1 MTVMTMTYHV
11 PVLTR
16 EVVEGLQVKVGGN
29 YVDCNVGEGGHSKAI
44 LEASS
49 PGGRLLGIDL
59 DPQALETAEENLRAF
74 RDLITLTNDNFS
86 NLTRIARE
94 QGRDSVDGILFDLGL
109 SSLQLEGESRGFS
122 FRADEPLDMR
132 FDPRQEVTAW
142 EVVNHYSEEDL
153 TRIIS
158 AYGEERRA
166 DRIARELLDNRPID
180 TSLQLAQVVARAAR
194 GPWGRIHP
202 ATRTFQAIRV
212 EVNRELENLE
222 LALSQAISLLR
233 QGGRLVIICYHS
245 LEDRLVKNFFRQESR
260 EAESIRL
267 INKKIISPSHEEVR
281 TNHRSRSARM
291 RVAERI

>member
-11 PVLTR
+11 PVLIH
-16 EVVEGLQVKVGGN
+16 EVIEGLQVEVGGS
-29 YVDCNVGEGGHSKAI
+29 YVDCNIGEGGHSRAI

-49 PGGRLLGIDL
+49 PGGQVLGIDL

-180 TSLQLAQVVARAAR
+180 TSLQLARVVSRAVR
-194 GPWGRIHP
+194 RPWGRTHP